1 MTFDRII
8 FVAMVLFIF
17 SAVLMIVDS
26 ESKDE
31 ECRKRGGTTISTPAG
46 RVCAKIERV

>member
-1 MTFDRII
+1 MTIDRIML
-8 FVAMVLFIF
+8 VVLGAFIAF
-17 SAVLMIVDS
+17 TVMLIVDS
-26 ESKDE
+26 ETKDE